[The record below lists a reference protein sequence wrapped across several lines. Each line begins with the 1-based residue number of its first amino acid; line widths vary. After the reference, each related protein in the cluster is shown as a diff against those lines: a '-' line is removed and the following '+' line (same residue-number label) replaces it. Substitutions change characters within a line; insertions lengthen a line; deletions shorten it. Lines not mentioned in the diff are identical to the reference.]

1 VKFTS
6 RALQILFAAILAL
19 PFAAASQ
26 AQAPGDK
33 LYVVTHVDLT
43 PNYVEDGTKLLQQF
57 AAESRHDPG
66 VVRFEL
72 LEDNGRHNHFT
83 LVEVWENSKVF
94 EGHEAAAHTK
104 NFREKLQP
112 MLGSPFDERLHHIM
126 Q

>member
-1 VKFTS
+1 MKLTS
-6 RALQILFAAILAL
+6 RVLQLLFAVLVLL
-19 PFAAASQ
+19 PFAAASH
-26 AQAPGDK
+26 AQAPSDK

-83 LVEVWENSKVF
+83 LVEVWENSKAF
-94 EGHEAAAHTK
+94 DAHEAAEHTK

-126 Q
+126 P